1 VNTATIDT
9 QLALAHLDPSLRALA
24 RGEEGAAVREGS
36 LAAAQNPF
44 APEIDSAGRVQVVI
58 KPPHFGEAL
67 PSVSSLKAIG
77 AVRIRVSRLM
87 GMIQAWVPVSS
98 LLAVA
103 ALPGVGLVRTPTYA
117 MVETEVLNPPM
128 VPLQVTGPI
137 PSWLHQPAKSTCSC
151 NSSKGV
157 TRMNP
162 IFRPVT
168 TGPLNTSNPFGRRI
182 SPTLKLTP
190 SQTAILV
197 AWEQKAPG
205 IVAQAL
211 KLVPPPTVGHGST
224 GGGSWYDQL
233 LGTITQLGSSYLN
246 YRNSEAQLS
255 AQQAQQ
261 QLQQQLAAYNISM
274 SGSGLGGISTTTLL
288 IGGAVVLGAVVLMGK
303 KKRK

>member
-1 VNTATIDT
+1 
-9 QLALAHLDPSLRALA
+9 
-24 RGEEGAAVREGS
+24 
-36 LAAAQNPF
+36 
-44 APEIDSAGRVQVVI
+44 
-58 KPPHFGEAL
+58 
-67 PSVSSLKAIG
+67 
-77 AVRIRVSRLM
+77 
-87 GMIQAWVPVSS
+87 
-98 LLAVA
+98 
-103 ALPGVGLVRTPTYA
+103 
-117 MVETEVLNPPM
+117 
-128 VPLQVTGPI
+128 
-137 PSWLHQPAKSTCSC
+137 
-151 NSSKGV
+151 
-157 TRMNP
+157 MNQ

-168 TGPLNTSNPFGRRI
+168 TGPLNTSNPFGRLI

-233 LGTITQLGSSYLN
+233 LGTITSLGSSYLN